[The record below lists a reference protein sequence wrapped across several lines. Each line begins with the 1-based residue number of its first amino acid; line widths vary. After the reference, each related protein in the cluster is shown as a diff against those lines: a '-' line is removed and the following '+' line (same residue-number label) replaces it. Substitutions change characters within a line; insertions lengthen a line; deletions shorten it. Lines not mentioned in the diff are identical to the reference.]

1 MDIVEILVLTL
12 SIPGMCLV
20 LLILTCVEEWLGEYT
35 EDGWAFRPADARRPL
50 LLPVRTTT
58 SHIRNIRHQA
68 CRRLSRM
75 RRPAI
80 TVSRP
85 AASTARP
92 AAAYASSLL
101 PDEPEPAADSAAA
114 AGSRSR

>member
-20 LLILTCVEEWLGEYT
+20 LLILTCVEEWLGEDT

-58 SHIRNIRHQA
+58 SHIRNIFHDRKHLAEPRAVQTN
-68 CRRLSRM
+68 
-75 RRPAI
+75 RPN
-80 TVSRP
+80 
-85 AASTARP
+85 
-92 AAAYASSLL
+92 
-101 PDEPEPAADSAAA
+101 ADLTFK
-114 AGSRSR
+114 RQ